1 MKRLGQ
7 IVFILLAIGVALF
20 LYKRYR
26 IAPEVDPILIEVLDE
41 NGEVKTLGEL
51 HQGTLLVNFYASWCG
66 PCMSEMPDL
75 QKGSLNTKGI
85 QFIGLT
91 DDTPERIQQVKDHFG
106 ITYPIYK
113 LASTLNEND
122 VYSIPTTF
130 VFKDGE
136 EIMNYLGPKD
146 WSDEQLLEQLA
157 SGQAIK

>member
-7 IVFILLAIGVALF
+7 IVFVLLAIGVALF

-26 IAPEVDPILIEVLDE
+26 IAPEVDPILIEVLDD

-66 PCMSEMPDL
+66 PCMSEMPNL

-130 VFKDGE
+130 AFKDGV

>member
-1 MKRLGQ
+1 MKKLGQ
-7 IVFILLAIGVALF
+7 IAFFILAIGLALF

-26 IAPEVDPILIEVLDE
+26 VAPAVDPLFIEVLDQ
-41 NGEVKTLGEL
+41 NGEIKTLGEL

-66 PCMSEMPDL
+66 PCMNEMPDL
-75 QKGSLNTKGI
+75 QKGSLNSKGI

-91 DDTPERIQQVKDHFG
+91 DDTPERIQQVKNHFG

-113 LASTLNEND
+113 LATTLKEND
-122 VYSIPTTF
+122 VYSIPTTYA
-130 VFKDGE
+130 FKDGV

-146 WSDEQLLEQLA
+146 WSDEQLLEQLT

>member
-1 MKRLGQ
+1 MKKLGQ
-7 IVFILLAIGVALF
+7 IAFFIFAIGVALF

-26 IAPEVDPILIEVLDE
+26 VAPDVNPLLIEVLDQ

-113 LASTLNEND
+113 LATTLKEND
-122 VYSIPTTF
+122 VYSIPTTYA
-130 VFKDGE
+130 FKDGV

-146 WSDEQLLEQLA
+146 WSNEQLLEQLS